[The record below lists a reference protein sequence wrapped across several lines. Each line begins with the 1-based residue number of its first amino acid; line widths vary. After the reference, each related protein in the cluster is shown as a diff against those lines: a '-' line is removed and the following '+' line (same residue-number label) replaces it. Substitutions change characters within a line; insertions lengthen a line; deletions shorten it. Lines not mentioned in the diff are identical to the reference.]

1 MSWPAASA
9 VARAPRGDTA
19 FQDDPA
25 AARRGGRRR
34 RWRWPSPCCSSTAAA
49 RLLMHAASSGTGPG
63 AGGCAW
69 GAPEASRTFW
79 NPQPQ
84 LGFPPY
90 LDEEGK
96 RAASEWARAASSCQ
110 FGRGG
115 GGGVVR
121 KRWREEGGRR
131 YEGASWPSDLWSD
144 GGGFSGFSVMG
155 FERCQIGSQEALFV
169 SEMDIR
175 RITCVLK
182 NVKFWIDIFIVKC
195 MFDKALS
202 LLELELNQTVSD
214 SPYRDVYYK
223 RRMY

>member
-1 MSWPAASA
+1 MTL
-9 VARAPRGDTA
+9 R
-19 FQDDPA
+19 
-25 AARRGGRRR
+25 RRG
-34 RWRWPSPCCSSTAAA
+34 
-49 RLLMHAASSGTGPG
+49 
-63 AGGCAW
+63 
-69 GAPEASRTFW
+69 
-79 NPQPQ
+79 
-84 LGFPPY
+84 
-90 LDEEGK
+90 EE
-96 RAASEWARAASSCQ
+96 
-110 FGRGG
+110 GG
-115 GGGVVR
+115 GGGGGDHPHAAPLRRRRDYSCMQPLPAPGRAPAAVRGVPQKLPEPSGIRSRSWVSRLILMRRGSGRRASERGRRQVANLGGRVR
-121 KRWREEGGRR
+121 KRWREGGGRR

-223 RRMY
+223 RNVRVFFNWWRHWF

>member
-1 MSWPAASA
+1 MLLLYGGGATTHACSLFRH
-9 VARAPRGDTA
+9 RA
-19 FQDDPA
+19 
-25 AARRGGRRR
+25 GRRR
-34 RWRWPSPCCSSTAAA
+34 LCVGCPRSFQNLLESAAA
-49 RLLMHAASSGTGPG
+49 AGFPALSWWGGE
-63 AGGCAW
+63 AGG
-69 GAPEASRTFW
+69 ERV
-79 NPQPQ
+79 
-84 LGFPPY
+84 
-90 LDEEGK
+90 
-96 RAASEWARAASSCQ
+96 SE
-110 FGRGG
+110 
-115 GGGVVR
+115 GGVKLPIWGRR

-195 MFDKALS
+195 IFDKAPS